1 MKGCLMLRFWG
12 EWRMTVSGYK
22 DPTWG
27 DENTLKPT
35 KVELYK
41 FTTKERSA
49 DLHALNG
56 KMVLWTNTTINA
68 AIQQHSATNHTLSVW
83 GTAVATG
90 GNNLEEGI
98 KTMSI
103 DYGKEFN

>member
-35 KVELYK
+35 TVELYK
-41 FTTKERSA
+41 FTTKERSD

-56 KMVLWTNTTINA
+56 KMVLWTKTTINA
-68 AIQQHSATNHTLSVW
+68 AIQQHSATNHTLRQCGALLW
-83 GTAVATG
+83 P
-90 GNNLEEGI
+90 LEVTI
-98 KTMSI
+98 
-103 DYGKEFN
+103 